1 MTVNETK
8 ERIEKE
14 LLAVKESFGDAAY
27 LVDYSVEVEENNIEG
42 APVDI
47 TCVFGS
53 LSIGPEGSEGNDRLY
68 LPLDAELDDD
78 DKVNE
83 AEFEKSLEIFRERV
97 EEIREKILSSNDYNE
112 AIKSIIAN
120 FDLEM
125 EKRYQEEIERLNR
138 ISRRNLIIAAVAT
151 AIAGVAAIIILV
163 AQKLM

>member
-1 MTVNETK
+1 MTVNQTK

-14 LLAVKESFGDAAY
+14 LLAIKESFGDAAY
-27 LVDYSVEVEENNIEG
+27 LVDYSVEVEENNIDG

-53 LSIGPEGSEGNDRLY
+53 LSIGPEGSEANDRLY

-78 DKVNE
+78 DNIDEE
-83 AEFEKSLEIFRERV
+83 AFEENLEMFKERV
-97 EEIREKILSSNDYNE
+97 EEIKKVILSSDDYKE
-112 AIKSIIAN
+112 AVKSIITN
-120 FDLEM
+120 FDAEM
-125 EKRYQEEIERLNR
+125 EKKYQEEIERLNR
-138 ISRRNLIIAAVAT
+138 ISRRNLIVAAIAT

>member
-1 MTVNETK
+1 MTVNQTK

-14 LLAVKESFGDAAY
+14 LLAVKESFGDASY
-27 LVDYSVEVEENNIEG
+27 LVDYSVEIEENNIEG

-68 LPLDAELDDD
+68 LPLDAELDDED
-78 DKVNE
+78 NVDEKT
-83 AEFEKSLEIFRERV
+83 FEENLELFKERV
-97 EEIREKILSSNDYNE
+97 DEIREAVLSSDDYN
-112 AIKSIIAN
+112 AAVNRIIAD
-120 FDLEM
+120 FDSEM
-125 EKRYQEEIERLNR
+125 ERKYQAEIERLNR

>member
-1 MTVNETK
+1 MTVNQTK

-14 LLAVKESFGDAAY
+14 LLAVKESFGDASY

-68 LPLDAELDDD
+68 LPLDAELDDED
-78 DKVNE
+78 NVDEKT
-83 AEFEKSLEIFRERV
+83 FEENLELFKERV
-97 EEIREKILSSNDYNE
+97 DEIREAVLSSDDYN
-112 AIKSIIAN
+112 AAVNRIIAD
-120 FDLEM
+120 FDSEM
-125 EKRYQEEIERLNR
+125 ERKYQAEIERLNR

>member
-1 MTVNETK
+1 MTVNQTK

-14 LLAVKESFGDAAY
+14 LLAVKESFGDASY
-27 LVDYSVEVEENNIEG
+27 LVDYSVEIEENNIEG

-68 LPLDAELDDD
+68 LPLDAELDDED
-78 DKVNE
+78 NVDEKM
-83 AEFEKSLEIFRERV
+83 FEENLELFKERV
-97 EEIREKILSSNDYNE
+97 DEIREAVLSSDDYN
-112 AIKSIIAN
+112 AAVNRIIAD
-120 FDLEM
+120 FDSEM
-125 EKRYQEEIERLNR
+125 ERKYQAEIERLNR

>member
-1 MTVNETK
+1 MTVNQTK

-14 LLAVKESFGDAAY
+14 LLAIKESFGDAAY
-27 LVDYSVEVEENNIEG
+27 LVDYSVEVEENNIDG

-78 DKVNE
+78 DNIDEE
-83 AEFEKSLEIFRERV
+83 AFEENLEMFKERV
-97 EEIREKILSSNDYNE
+97 EEIKKVILSSDDYNE
-112 AIKSIIAN
+112 AVKSIITN
-120 FDLEM
+120 FDAEM
-125 EKRYQEEIERLNR
+125 EKKYQEEIEKLNR
-138 ISRRNLIIAAVAT
+138 ISKRNLIIAAVAT

>member
-1 MTVNETK
+1 MTVNQTK

-14 LLAVKESFGDAAY
+14 LLAIKESFGDAAY
-27 LVDYSVEVEENNIEG
+27 LVDYSVEVEENNIDG

-78 DKVNE
+78 DNIDEE
-83 AEFEKSLEIFRERV
+83 AFEENLEMFKERV
-97 EEIREKILSSNDYNE
+97 EEIKKVILSSDDYNE
-112 AIKSIIAN
+112 AVKSIITN
-120 FDLEM
+120 FDAEM
-125 EKRYQEEIERLNR
+125 EKKYKEEIERLNR
-138 ISRRNLIIAAVAT
+138 ISRRNLIVAAIAT